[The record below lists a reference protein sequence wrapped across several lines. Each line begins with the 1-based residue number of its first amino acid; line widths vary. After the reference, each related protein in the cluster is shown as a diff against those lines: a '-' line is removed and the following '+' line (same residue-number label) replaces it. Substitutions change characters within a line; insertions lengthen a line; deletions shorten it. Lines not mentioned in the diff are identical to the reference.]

1 MTKDHTPSREHISH
15 ARAYF
20 VLALGVFCIGWSA
33 LFVRWSAVPGW
44 TSAFW
49 RMAIAQL
56 VFVPWAFGSR
66 ARLGSAAP
74 TLRSDAVRAA
84 IVAGVF
90 FAADLAFFNTAVM
103 VSSAAN
109 ATLLGTNAPIFV
121 ALGSWLLYRE
131 RPTRRFWTGF
141 ALSFIGMLAIVGHDL
156 AKHPRLGLGDAFA
169 VLGAACYA
177 GYLLYVRRSRATMD
191 ALTFSAVS
199 GVTAVAT
206 LLVICLVIG
215 TPLHGYPARSWWALI
230 GLALVTQ
237 VIGHLSVAYS
247 LGKLPV
253 SVTSV
258 ALLGQAPITAIL
270 AVPLLGE
277 TVSALQ
283 ILGGALV
290 LTGIYVVNRRSGF
303 NSRSRR
309 TDDSGNP
316 VLRSPS

>member
-1 MTKDHTPSREHISH
+1 MTKVHTPSREHISH

-277 TVSALQ
+277 TLSALQ

>member
-1 MTKDHTPSREHISH
+1 MTKVHTPSREHISH

-20 VLALGVFCIGWSA
+20 VLALGVFAIGWSA
-33 LFVRWSAVPGW
+33 IFVRWSAVPGW

-56 VFVPWAFGSR
+56 VFVPWALGARSR
-66 ARLGSAAP
+66 TRAGGAAP
-74 TLRSDAVRAA
+74 PLERAAVRAA
-84 IVAGVF
+84 IIAGVY
-90 FAADLAFFNTAVM
+90 FAADLALFNTAVM

-121 ALGSWLLYRE
+121 ALGAWLLYRE
-131 RPTRRFWTGF
+131 RPTRRFWLGF
-141 ALSFIGMLAIVGHDL
+141 ALSFLGMLAIVGHDM
-156 AKHPRLGLGDAFA
+156 ARHPRLGLGDAFA

-177 GYLLYVRRSRATMD
+177 GYLLYVRRSRASMD
-191 ALTFSAVS
+191 ALTFSAIS
-199 GVTAVAT
+199 GVTAAAT
-206 LLVICLVIG
+206 LLAICVVIG
-215 TPLHGYPARSWWALI
+215 TPLYGFSTTSWLALL

-237 VIGHLSVAYS
+237 VVGHLSVAFS

-277 TVSALQ
+277 TLSALQ
-283 ILGGALV
+283 ILGGVLV
-290 LTGIYVVNRRSGF
+290 LVGIYVVNRRSA
-303 NSRSRR
+303 
-309 TDDSGNP
+309 
-316 VLRSPS
+316 

>member
-277 TVSALQ
+277 TLSALQ

-303 NSRSRR
+303 SSRSRR

>member
-1 MTKDHTPSREHISH
+1 MTNVHTPSREQISH
-15 ARAYF
+15 ARAYL
-20 VLALGVFCIGWSA
+20 VLALGVFAIGWSA
-33 LFVRWSAVPGW
+33 IFVRWSNVPGW

-56 VFVPWAFGSR
+56 VFVPWALGARTRNR
-66 ARLGSAAP
+66 AATPPLAR
-74 TLRSDAVRAA
+74 DAVNAA
-84 IVAGVF
+84 IIAGVF

-121 ALGSWLLYRE
+121 ALGAWLLYRE

-141 ALSFIGMLAIVGHDL
+141 ALSFVGMLAIVGHDL
-156 AKHPRLGLGDAFA
+156 TKHPKLGLGDAFA

-191 ALTFSAVS
+191 ALAFSAVS
-199 GVTAVAT
+199 GVTAAVT
-206 LLVICLVIG
+206 LLVICFVIG
-215 TPLHGYPARSWWALI
+215 TPLHGFPTTSWLALL

-258 ALLGQAPITAIL
+258 ALLGQAPITAVL

-277 TVSALQ
+277 TLSVLQ
-283 ILGGALV
+283 VLGGALV
-290 LTGIYVVNRRSGF
+290 LFGIYVVNRRY
-303 NSRSRR
+303 
-309 TDDSGNP
+309 
-316 VLRSPS
+316 L